1 MTPII
6 SVVTGTYNRLESLIR
21 MVRSVRERLP
31 FPIAYEIVVVDG
43 GSTDGTQVWCKAQPN
58 IVLIEHGELRG
69 AIRAFC
75 DGANVAQGKYI
86 VLANDDIEFLP
97 GSILAAFTCLEG
109 NERCGGV
116 AFMDN
121 RPVLNRPVG
130 AFRAQMMPAVRNGQS
145 ASVVYAQVGMFRRE
159 LGDVVGWWGADD
171 PVMGQAR
178 TYGGDNWLSARIW
191 EAGYTVDIVKGAMC
205 LDNVIAD
212 GLREKNANA
221 HDRAYA
227 QAYPRG
233 PLINS
238 KPLDIDPTAEQLRVL
253 YLPIF
258 EPHHMLHR
266 QHKRGLREALG
277 RIGVVWEWDYL
288 DENKGAIAEDL
299 QAFNPHLIL
308 TQFHDA
314 RWGNLIDQLRTL
326 CPQALIVNWNGDARG
341 LVDGYYL
348 TMLRKVD
355 MQLVT
360 NAAALRIYEA
370 NGIRAAYWQ
379 IGFEPRGIVPDDAPT
394 HDVVFLGNC
403 YSAQR
408 QTIERVL
415 RNTKHDIGLYGF
427 GWNKADGNCLYDF
440 GAGEAIYQRATIALA
455 DSFEDGKDEVYA
467 FTSNR
472 LIEAMASG
480 AFLLQQHVDGLDEYN
495 GIEAGKHYIEW
506 NTIDELP
513 GLLDYW
519 LGKAAKTRRR
529 EVSKTA
535 QTYALEHFS
544 FDAQIKRLLT
554 EILPEREAEH
564 A

>member
-1 MTPII
+1 MQI

-31 FPIAYEIVVVDG
+31 FPISYEVVVVDG
-43 GSTDGTQVWCKAQPN
+43 GSADGTQVWCKAQKD

-75 DGANVAQGKYI
+75 DGANAAQGKYV

-97 GSILAAFTCLEG
+97 GSILSAYSYIEAH
-109 NERCGGV
+109 ERCGAV

-130 AFRAQMMPAVRNGQS
+130 AFRAQLMPAIKDGQPT
-145 ASVVYAQVGMFRRE
+145 SVVYAQVGLFRRE
-159 LGDVVGWWGADD
+159 LGNLMGWWGADD

-205 LDNVIAD
+205 LDNVIND
-212 GLREKNANA
+212 GLREQNTNA
-221 HDRAYA
+221 HDKAYRE
-227 QAYPRG
+227 AYPHG
-233 PLINS
+233 PVIDS
-238 KPLDIDPTAEQLRVL
+238 KPTDISFSSEQLRVL
-253 YLPIF
+253 YMPIF
-258 EPHHMLHR
+258 EPYHQTHR

-277 RIGVVWEWDYL
+277 RVGTVWEWDYL
-288 DENKGAIAEDL
+288 DENKGAVAEDL

-314 RWGNLIDQLRTL
+314 RWGSLIDQLRAL

-341 LVDGYYL
+341 LVEGHYL
-348 TMLRKVD
+348 TMLHKVD

-360 NAAALRIYEA
+360 NAAALKVYEA
-370 NGIRAAYWQ
+370 NFIPAAYWQ
-379 IGFEPRGIVPDDAPT
+379 IGYEPRDTVPDDVPA
-394 HDVVFLGNC
+394 HDVIFQGNC

-408 QTIERVL
+408 KAIERIL
-415 RNTKHDIGLYGF
+415 RATKHNIGLYGF
-427 GWNKADGNCLYDF
+427 GWELSDGNSLYDF
-440 GAGEAIYQRATIALA
+440 GTGEALYQNATIALA
-455 DSFEDGKDEVYA
+455 DAFEDGKDEVYG

-472 LIEAMASG
+472 LIEALASG
-480 AFLLQQHVDGLDEYN
+480 AFLMQQHVDGLDEYN

-506 NTIDELP
+506 QTVDELP

-519 LGKAAKTRRR
+519 LSKAAASRRR
-529 EVSKTA
+529 DVAKA
-535 QTYALEHFS
+535 GQAYALAHFS
-544 FDAQIKRLLT
+544 FDEQVKRLLT
-554 EILPEREAEH
+554 EIIPTLETQHERV
-564 A
+564 